1 MASALEG
8 LVGALDREQ
17 QPRLIERVHS
27 VPGPVPDSTKPH
39 LS

>member
-8 LVGALDREQ
+8 LVGALDRK

-27 VPGPVPDSTKPH
+27 VPGPVPGSTKPH
-39 LS
+39 LG